1 MNILQALALGILQG
15 LTEFLPISSSGH
27 LFLAEKWLG
36 LTENLN
42 LEILL
47 HFGSLIAILI
57 YYWIEIKDLAIKFF
71 TEKTQTF
78 PPDKGARGFVGKLIL
93 ATILTAPGAILLRK
107 IWNPEMTFQLVGIT
121 LIITAGIILIAEKF
135 RHRLAG
141 HSGISF
147 VSPPDKGKLKG
158 VDNKKSLLQKAE
170 QKKISIPPDKGA
182 RGFFTWQ
189 TAALLGIIQSI
200 AVLPGISRSGITVAF
215 LILIGIKRQEA
226 LKISFFLA
234 IPTILGAMLMAM
246 HDAGSGLVISVEN
259 FAGFFASIIV
269 SLVSIKL
276 MTKLV
281 EKNWIW
287 FAPYCAI
294 LGIVLTF
301 L

>member
-1 MNILQALALGILQG
+1 MNLLKAIILGVLQG

-57 YYWIEIKDLAIKFF
+57 YYWSDIKKLAIGFF
-71 TEKTQTF
+71 NDLNSREF
-78 PPDKGARGFVGKLIL
+78 IGKLIL
-93 ATILTAPGAILLRK
+93 ATLLTAPGAIFLRK

-121 LIITAGIILIAEKF
+121 LIITAGIILFAEKF
-135 RHRLAG
+135 SFFRHSNLAQTKTQL
-141 HSGISF
+141 SSN
-147 VSPPDKGKLKG
+147 SAE
-158 VDNKKSLLQKAE
+158 KS
-170 QKKISIPPDKGA
+170 
-182 RGFFTWQ
+182 FTWK

-215 LILIGIKRQEA
+215 LILIGLNRQDSV
-226 LKISFFLA
+226 KISFFLA
-234 IPTILGAMLMAM
+234 IPTILGAMILALK
-246 HDAGSGLVISVEN
+246 DAGTDLLFSMEN
-259 FAGFFASIIV
+259 FAGLAVTIIAS
-269 SLVSIKL
+269 LLAIKW

-294 LGIVLTF
+294 LGIILIF
-301 L
+301 I

>member
-1 MNILQALALGILQG
+1 MNILQALALGTLQG

-57 YYWIEIKDLAIKFF
+57 YYWSEIKELLRAFSPL
-71 TEKTQTF
+71 T
-78 PPDKGARGFVGKLIL
+78 KGVWGISKSREFIGKLIL

-121 LIITAGIILIAEKF
+121 LIITFGIILIAEKF
-135 RHRLAG
+135 R
-141 HSGISF
+141 GISF
-147 VSPPDKGKLKG
+147 VSPHDKGELEG
-158 VDNKKSLLQKAE
+158 VDNKKSPLR
-170 QKKISIPPDKGA
+170 KGDLG
-182 RGFFTWQ
+182 GFPEKNFTWQ

-246 HDAGSGLVISVEN
+246 NDAGSGLVISAEN
-259 FAGFFASIIV
+259 FAGFLASIII
-269 SLVSIKL
+269 SLISIKL

-294 LGIVLTF
+294 LGITLLF
-301 L
+301 I